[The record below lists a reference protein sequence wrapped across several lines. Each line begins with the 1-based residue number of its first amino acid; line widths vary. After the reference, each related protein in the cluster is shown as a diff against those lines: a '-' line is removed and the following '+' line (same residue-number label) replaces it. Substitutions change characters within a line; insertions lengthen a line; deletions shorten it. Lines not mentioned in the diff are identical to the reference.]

1 MKAFKFSLQAV
12 LDNANNIKDEC
23 SLRLKE
29 ALDNLRAV
37 EHLKDLHIK
46 MLKDNEAKLLKDC
59 NSITFREIK
68 IYMEE
73 LAVKIEQMNKEIEK
87 LTTIKD
93 QRLEELKQ
101 AKINCSAY
109 EKIREKKYSLYLE
122 EIRKYEEKQIEELI
136 NYNYIAKAE
145 Q

>member
-12 LDNANNIKDEC
+12 LDNANNIKDKC

-101 AKINCSAY
+101 AKITCSAY
-109 EKIREKKYSLYLE
+109 EKIREKKYSLYLD
-122 EIRKYEEKQIEELI
+122 EIRKFEEKQIEELI

>member
-37 EHLKDLHIK
+37 ENLKDLHIRV
-46 MLKDNEAKLLKDC
+46 LNDNEAKLKENC
-59 NSITFREIK
+59 NSVTFREIK
-68 IYMEE
+68 VYIED
-73 LAVKIEQMNKEIEK
+73 LSVKIEQLNQEIEK
-87 LTTIKD
+87 LTIIKD
-93 QRLEELKQ
+93 QRLEELKK

-109 EKIREKKYSLYLE
+109 EKIREKKYSLYLD
-122 EIRKYEEKQIEELI
+122 EIRKFEEKQIEELI